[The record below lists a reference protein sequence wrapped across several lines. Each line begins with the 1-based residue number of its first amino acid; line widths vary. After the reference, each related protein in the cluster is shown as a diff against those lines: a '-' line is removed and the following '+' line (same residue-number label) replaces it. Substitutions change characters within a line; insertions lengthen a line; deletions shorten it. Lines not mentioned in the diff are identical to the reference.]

1 MFTLS
6 GIANMLAPFV
16 TRIAQ
21 ARHAN
26 PRFTQSMAGMP
37 RFARAGALVQA
48 AANSPYEPRLS
59 SWVFVTTM
67 EWQHAQEDRVFVG
80 KMVFERGC
88 DMQPDRRD
96 QEL

>member
-1 MFTLS
+1 MFTLN

-16 TRIAQ
+16 TWIAR

-26 PRFTQSMAGMP
+26 LHAIDGWTAAVRWV
-37 RFARAGALVQA
+37 RGAFQA

-59 SWVFVTTM
+59 SWVFVTMM

-80 KMVFERGC
+80 DMVF
-88 DMQPDRRD
+88 
-96 QEL
+96 

>member
-1 MFTLS
+1 
-6 GIANMLAPFV
+6 MLAPFV

-26 PRFTQSMAGMP
+26 PRFTQSMAGLP
-37 RFARAGALVQA
+37 RFAGTGALVQA
-48 AANSPYEPRLS
+48 AANSPYKPRLS
-59 SWVFVTTM
+59 SWVFVTMM
-67 EWQHAQEDRVFVG
+67 EWQYAQEDSVFVG
-80 KMVFERGC
+80 KMMFERGR